1 MVLRFRPSIAAL
13 LVTFN
18 VNAAEYPERPVG
30 SSSADLDKLLRS
42 ELALWSKVIRD
53 IGIKPAE

>member
-1 MVLRFRPSIAAL
+1 M

-18 VNAAEYPERPVG
+18 VNAAEYPVRPVG
-30 SSSADLDKLLRS
+30 SSVADLDKLLRS